1 MPLKLGHDWLADI
14 SLQPRSGSHGHAG
27 PPTLVPRLFSYT
39 NQLGRLFQNSTTTT
53 ADDMHFYLNIQT
65 RLPFLP
71 LPPFSFP
78 IIYFHHTSF
87 LEFLITF
94 FSLFFFVK
102 FYQTFVNSPS
112 HFCPYLFIY
121 FHLTISVVDLIRFG
135 CCFDSDDYSVLVCVL
150 AIFQNLTSI
159 LTTTLRV
166 EKKFPIANVFSCP
179 QDKNVVDGD
188 DDDDLAVF

>member
-1 MPLKLGHDWLADI
+1 M
-14 SLQPRSGSHGHAG
+14 
-27 PPTLVPRLFSYT
+27 
-39 NQLGRLFQNSTTTT
+39 
-53 ADDMHFYLNIQT
+53 
-65 RLPFLP
+65 
-71 LPPFSFP
+71 
-78 IIYFHHTSF
+78 
-87 LEFLITF
+87 
-94 FSLFFFVK
+94 
-102 FYQTFVNSPS
+102 
-112 HFCPYLFIY
+112 
-121 FHLTISVVDLIRFG
+121 TISVVDLIRFG